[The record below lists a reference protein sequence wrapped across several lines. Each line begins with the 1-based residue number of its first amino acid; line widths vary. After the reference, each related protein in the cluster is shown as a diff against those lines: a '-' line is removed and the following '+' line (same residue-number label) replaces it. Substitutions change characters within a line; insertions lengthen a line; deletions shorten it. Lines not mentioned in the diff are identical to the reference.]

1 MKNKDLQQFL
11 QQFPDEMEVLL
22 PIHDGEDLRDELKPF
37 THTVAKVIIN
47 KFHDVE
53 YHWNKDKYWFVG
65 KRKETLNDLGEVS
78 EETVIIID

>member
-22 PIHDGEDLRDELKPF
+22 PIHDGLDLRDELKPY
-37 THTVAKVIIN
+37 TSTVAKLIVG
-47 KFHDVE
+47 KYHEVQ
-53 YHWNKDKYWFVG
+53 YHWNKDEYWFVG
-65 KRKETLNDLGEVS
+65 TRKKTLNDLGEVS

>member
-22 PIHDGEDLRDELKPF
+22 PIHDGEDLREELKPF

-47 KFHDVE
+47 KFDVIE
-53 YHWNKDKYWFVG
+53 
-65 KRKETLNDLGEVS
+65 
-78 EETVIIID
+78 